1 MASKAIKGITVEIGG
16 DTTKLGK
23 AIDGAEKK
31 SRSLQV
37 ELRQVEKLLQFDP
50 TNTELLT
57 QKQKILSDSVAE
69 TSKKLNTLKE
79 AEKQVIAQFEKG
91 EVSEEQVRAL
101 QREIIQTEK
110 VLRDM
115 ESELRVA
122 NKNLNEYGDNNG
134 YAREQA
140 AKLEKIV
147 EAKNKA
153 LQDEKNAL
161 KEAEKA
167 HKEHEKAVKE
177 AKEELKDFKDK
188 AEDAYNTLKT
198 GAAILGGAAGAVG
211 VKAAIPGKLQK
222 LVQEQFGS
230 SKGRTSNV
238 RNVVIAGEQAGIA
251 DVAVSEF
258 AQEHNY
264 DNGRIY
270 AQNGAF
276 EKAIKLNHRA
286 AMILSMQRMSGT
298 RKERIKK
305 NLSSALGSD
314 AGTRLYDEF
323 IDGYKDGEIVSQHA
337 IDFIKGNI
345 YTRPGDTSSEIA
357 HVRNGSMILGEKMVQ
372 ALEDGGISKDKAQVI
387 ADVAM
392 KAGAKEISK
401 RVIEE
406 RYAAQSHA
414 SAFNFNKEGRF
425 GIEDIE

>member
-177 AKEELKDFKDK
+177 AKEEFW
-188 AEDAYNTLKT
+188 
-198 GAAILGGAAGAVG
+198 
-211 VKAAIPGKLQK
+211 
-222 LVQEQFGS
+222 
-230 SKGRTSNV
+230 
-238 RNVVIAGEQAGIA
+238 RN
-251 DVAVSEF
+251 
-258 AQEHNY
+258 
-264 DNGRIY
+264 
-270 AQNGAF
+270 
-276 EKAIKLNHRA
+276 
-286 AMILSMQRMSGT
+286 
-298 RKERIKK
+298 KK
-305 NLSSALGSD
+305 
-314 AGTRLYDEF
+314 
-323 IDGYKDGEIVSQHA
+323 
-337 IDFIKGNI
+337 
-345 YTRPGDTSSEIA
+345 
-357 HVRNGSMILGEKMVQ
+357 
-372 ALEDGGISKDKAQVI
+372 
-387 ADVAM
+387 
-392 KAGAKEISK
+392 
-401 RVIEE
+401 
-406 RYAAQSHA
+406 
-414 SAFNFNKEGRF
+414 
-425 GIEDIE
+425 